1 MAGLTTLKERRERL
15 CAKYVDRLQDH
26 SLSLLLP
33 KVEQVGHGYQLRVKN
48 PVDKNSIWRQ
58 KSLHDRAIKSI
69 FNFQIL
75 IRLSFYKEMY
85 WIVLLY
91 MSFRIM
97 KF

>member
-1 MAGLTTLKERRERL
+1 MQMAGLTTLKERRER

-33 KVEQVGHGYQLRVKN
+33 KVEQVGHRYQLGVKK

-58 KSLHDRAIKSI
+58 KSLQDRAIKSI

-85 WIVLLY
+85 RIVLL
-91 MSFRIM
+91 
-97 KF
+97 